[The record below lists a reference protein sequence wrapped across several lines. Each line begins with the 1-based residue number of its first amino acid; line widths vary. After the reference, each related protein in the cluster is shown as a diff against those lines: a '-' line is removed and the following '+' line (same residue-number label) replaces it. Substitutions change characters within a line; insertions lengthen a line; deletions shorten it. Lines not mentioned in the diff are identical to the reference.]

1 MATSAHVYHSI
12 IQTYGTKI
20 QEEQERY
27 QSIQKAKAPYSP
39 WIWGSLGWIIGI
51 AIGHTW
57 IYGAGGVVI
66 MLLIIGLFRPK
77 YKENT
82 LLAGEIS
89 DKAIVKLAK
98 PYFQKV
104 QFDRYGGMSENEF
117 NRLFNQ
123 ECDSYWSEYELRG
136 VHHDLPFRICNA
148 EGSYEEEYEEDYT
161 DSDGNTY
168 TETHTRDVEIFNGSI
183 LRITLP
189 FDLKYPISLGR
200 FKTKEKM
207 DHQAF
212 NDFYS
217 VDCYDRIYARYVL
230 TQSFMDRLVTLAYA
244 IGTVPA
250 IEFDRRFIYI
260 MMDRKLSFDDIGYF
274 TLEHDIE
281 HYANEI
287 ERIFKILETIAFY
300 DHHIINNQ
308 DRGDA

>member
-1 MATSAHVYHSI
+1 MATSTDVYHSI
-12 IQTYGTKI
+12 LKSYAPKI
-20 QEEQERY
+20 YEEQERHR
-27 QSIQKAKAPYSP
+27 SIQKAKGPYSP
-39 WIWGSLGWIIGI
+39 WIWGTLGWVIGI
-51 AIGHTW
+51 AIGHAW

-66 MLLIIGLFRPK
+66 MLMMIALFRPK

-89 DKAIVKLAK
+89 DKAIVHLAN

-104 QFDRYGGMSENEF
+104 RFDRYGGMSESEF

-136 VHHDLPFRICNA
+136 LHHGLPFRICNA

-189 FDLKYPISLGR
+189 FELKYPISLGR

-212 NDFYS
+212 NEFYS
-217 VDCYDRIYARYVL
+217 VDCYDRVYARYVL
-230 TQSFMDRLVTLAYA
+230 TQSFMDRLVALAYT
-244 IGTVPA
+244 IGKVPR
-250 IEFDRRFIYI
+250 IEFDQRFIYI
-260 MMDRKLSFDDIGYF
+260 MMERKLSFDDIGYF
-274 TLEHDIE
+274 SLENDIKRYE
-281 HYANEI
+281 SEI
-287 ERIFKILETIAFY
+287 ERIFKMLDTIAFY